1 MTSNP
6 QRVVGLKAENFKR
19 LKSVEIVPDGNV
31 VKLSGKNAQG
41 KTSVLDA
48 IWWALGGGAAGKRI
62 TNPIRNGEVKA
73 EVEVTLD
80 DFIVTRSASVD
91 KKTQTLTVTSRD
103 GNKLSSPQKVLDAMI
118 GKLTFDP
125 LEFSRLNAKEQREY
139 LLNAVDL
146 SIDLDQHEADR
157 AEVFTE
163 RTYVNR
169 QVKDLEAQ
177 VKGIEIPEDAGELV
191 DVETLLKE
199 RDEAQAAQHAV
210 DKHTTAISGWEGRI
224 QQLKNEL
231 AEAEK
236 SLADA
241 KADYLQAS
249 DHLNGL
255 RDTEVIQ
262 ADISRAAEV
271 NAATGKIQQ
280 KKDLEAQLAAK
291 TKEAEKLTE
300 QLTKFDRAKAVAL
313 ASAQM
318 PIEGLSIDGEQVTYQ
333 GQPLSQASGAELT
346 KVSLAIAVSL
356 NPTLRIAYIR
366 DGSLLDSESMEIVQ
380 QIADQCEF
388 MVFVELVD
396 ESGQVGIVI
405 EDGNVAE
412 SIW

>member
-48 IWWALGGGAAGKRI
+48 IWWAIGGGAAGKKI
-62 TNPIRNGEVKA
+62 TNPIHNGEVKA
-73 EVEVTLD
+73 TVEVTLD

-199 RDEAQAAQHAV
+199 RDEAQAAQQAV
-210 DKHTTAISGWEGRI
+210 DKYTTAISGWEGRI

-236 SLADA
+236 SLTDA

-249 DHLNGL
+249 DNLNGL

-271 NAATGKIQQ
+271 NAAAGKIQQ

-318 PIEGLSIDGEQVTYQ
+318 PIEGLGIDGEQVTYQ

-388 MVFVELVD
+388 MVWIELVD
-396 ESGQVGIVI
+396 ESGEVGIVI